1 MLRETILIA
10 LQSLTPWS
18 HELETAEQRK
28 ARMAVNADAI
38 TSVVEEFTCADN
50 SGALLAAVK
59 KPEKK
64 CRRRWHGSALQ
75 LAAGIIVLG
84 DEESRWAS
92 HIQKGQC
99 GKHPKS
105 RPGECDA
112 GLAVSPFQ
120 LQRNLHMS
128 DDHWATMQTVEG
140 ARLATWF
147 AARYL
152 AGYYGRCKQWFG
164 AYASYG
170 MGRYRCNPD
179 HTKTPKKWKR
189 RSYLVTKMYAQMKRD
204 RARLLKENAVVSD

>member
-10 LQSLTPWS
+10 LQSLTPWT

-28 ARMAVNADAI
+28 ARMEVNADAI
-38 TSVVEEFTCADN
+38 TSVVEEFTCAKSN
-50 SGALLAAVK
+50 N
-59 KPEKK
+59 EK
-64 CRRRWHGSALQ
+64 CRRRWHGSSLQ
-75 LAAGIIVLG
+75 LAAGLIVLG

-105 RPGECDA
+105 RRGECDV

-120 LQRNLHMS
+120 LQRNNHMS
-128 DDHWATMQTVEG
+128 DEHWATMQTVEG

-152 AGYYGRCKQWFG
+152 AGYYGRCKQWSG

-179 HTKTPKKWKR
+179 HTKTPQKWKK
-189 RSYLVTKMYAQMKRD
+189 RSYLAKQMYAKMKRD
-204 RARLLKENAVVSD
+204 RARLMKENEVVSG